1 MKKTINV
8 QNNVL
13 KNLLYAALFVALFI
27 VIHSVFEFGTIAIYA
42 YLKGL
47 DLFNVAQSMQSG
59 KYSDVLI
66 AANLL
71 SSVAAI
77 LIYIKMKWAPI
88 SRTYL
93 QTKPWGVLF
102 WAAMLSIGII
112 LPAQFVYEKL
122 QITMSDNM
130 TQLFEGIMRQP
141 LGYLVVG
148 ILAPITEELIFRGA
162 ILRVLLNTFEHK
174 GRWIA
179 IALTALIFAF
189 IHGNIAQG
197 VHAFII
203 GLALGWMYMRTKSVL
218 PGIVL
223 HWVNNTIAYLM
234 FNLMPHM
241 ADGKLIDYFHGSE
254 RSMYLGLLFSLCILV
269 PALFQL
275 SIRMK
280 QANK

>member
-8 QNNVL
+8 QNNIL

-27 VIHSVFEFGTIAIYA
+27 VIHAVFEFGTIAIYA

-47 DLFNVAQSMQSG
+47 DLFTVAQSMQSG

-112 LPAQFVYEKL
+112 LPAQFV
-122 QITMSDNM
+122 
-130 TQLFEGIMRQP
+130 
-141 LGYLVVG
+141 
-148 ILAPITEELIFRGA
+148 
-162 ILRVLLNTFEHK
+162 
-174 GRWIA
+174 
-179 IALTALIFAF
+179 
-189 IHGNIAQG
+189 
-197 VHAFII
+197 
-203 GLALGWMYMRTKSVL
+203 
-218 PGIVL
+218 
-223 HWVNNTIAYLM
+223 
-234 FNLMPHM
+234 
-241 ADGKLIDYFHGSE
+241 
-254 RSMYLGLLFSLCILV
+254 
-269 PALFQL
+269 
-275 SIRMK
+275 
-280 QANK
+280 

>member
-1 MKKTINV
+1 
-8 QNNVL
+8 
-13 KNLLYAALFVALFI
+13 
-27 VIHSVFEFGTIAIYA
+27 
-42 YLKGL
+42 
-47 DLFNVAQSMQSG
+47 MQSG

-93 QTKPWGVLF
+93 QTKTVGSVILGCYVVDWYYSSSTFCLRKIANYDVRQYDSTLWGHYATTS
-102 WAAMLSIGII
+102 W
-112 LPAQFVYEKL
+112 LPCRGH
-122 QITMSDNM
+122 S
-130 TQLFEGIMRQP
+130 G
-141 LGYLVVG
+141 
-148 ILAPITEELIFRGA
+148 PIAEELIFRGA

-254 RSMYLGLLFSLCILV
+254 RSMYLGLLFSFCILV

>member
-1 MKKTINV
+1 
-8 QNNVL
+8 
-13 KNLLYAALFVALFI
+13 
-27 VIHSVFEFGTIAIYA
+27 
-42 YLKGL
+42 
-47 DLFNVAQSMQSG
+47 
-59 KYSDVLI
+59 
-66 AANLL
+66 
-71 SSVAAI
+71 
-77 LIYIKMKWAPI
+77 
-88 SRTYL
+88 
-93 QTKPWGVLF
+93 
-102 WAAMLSIGII
+102 ML
-112 LPAQFVYEKL
+112 
-122 QITMSDNM
+122 
-130 TQLFEGIMRQP
+130 
-141 LGYLVVG
+141 
-148 ILAPITEELIFRGA
+148 
-162 ILRVLLNTFEHK
+162 
-174 GRWIA
+174 
-179 IALTALIFAF
+179 F

-254 RSMYLGLLFSLCILV
+254 RSMYLGLLFSFCILV

>member
-27 VIHSVFEFGTIAIYA
+27 VIHAVFEFGTIAIYA

-93 QTKPWGVLF
+93 QNRGECYSGLLCCRLVLF
-102 WAAMLSIGII
+102 FQHSL
-112 LPAQFVYEKL
+112 FTKNCKL
-122 QITMSDNM
+122 
-130 TQLFEGIMRQP
+130 RCP
-141 LGYLVVG
+141 
-148 ILAPITEELIFRGA
+148 
-162 ILRVLLNTFEHK
+162 
-174 GRWIA
+174 
-179 IALTALIFAF
+179 
-189 IHGNIAQG
+189 
-197 VHAFII
+197 
-203 GLALGWMYMRTKSVL
+203 
-218 PGIVL
+218 
-223 HWVNNTIAYLM
+223 TI
-234 FNLMPHM
+234 
-241 ADGKLIDYFHGSE
+241 
-254 RSMYLGLLFSLCILV
+254 
-269 PALFQL
+269 
-275 SIRMK
+275 
-280 QANK
+280 

>member
-1 MKKTINV
+1 
-8 QNNVL
+8 
-13 KNLLYAALFVALFI
+13 
-27 VIHSVFEFGTIAIYA
+27 
-42 YLKGL
+42 
-47 DLFNVAQSMQSG
+47 
-59 KYSDVLI
+59 
-66 AANLL
+66 
-71 SSVAAI
+71 
-77 LIYIKMKWAPI
+77 
-88 SRTYL
+88 
-93 QTKPWGVLF
+93 
-102 WAAMLSIGII
+102 
-112 LPAQFVYEKL
+112 
-122 QITMSDNM
+122 MSDNM

-141 LGYLVVG
+141 LGYLIVG
-148 ILAPITEELIFRGA
+148 ILAPIAEELIFRGA

-254 RSMYLGLLFSLCILV
+254 RSMYLGLLFSFCILV